1 LSEGTAVNLKELGVS
16 HDNKVLNQNA
26 LATTC
31 LNPETERERE
41 RERELYVNGEKQHL
55 NFTAS

>member
-16 HDNKVLNQNA
+16 HDNKVLNQDA

-31 LNPETERERE
+31 LNPRERERE
-41 RERELYVNGEKQHL
+41 RERERCMLMGR
-55 NFTAS
+55 SSI

>member
-1 LSEGTAVNLKELGVS
+1 LSEETAVNPKKLGVS
-16 HDNKVLNQNA
+16 HDNKVLNQDA

-31 LNPETERERE
+31 LNPRHRERKS
-41 RERELYVNGEKQHL
+41 ERELYVNGEKQHL